1 MKRQKGKTQR
11 RGERALAF
19 LLLCFMVPAVS
30 WPQSSSQGG
39 PSGADQI
46 LTSIYD
52 SKTNSI
58 RVSGSNNG
66 GTVSSVGLSMPSE
79 FGVTGSPVTSTGTL
93 TVNWAQPLSIAHGGT
108 GQSSPS
114 AAFNALAPP
123 TSAGGLIYGT
133 GANVYGNL
141 SLGASGQ
148 CLQSNGTTLVWGA
161 CSSGSGFTAGGDLS
175 GTAANQTVTGLQGRP
190 VSALAPASG
199 QFLEWSGAAWTPTT
213 LSGIGTVTS
222 VGLSLPS
229 IFSVTGS
236 PVTSSGVLS
245 ATLSSQNANY
255 VFAGPGSGS
264 AGAPAF
270 RPLVGADVPPVN
282 LSANSNGGVSGILS
296 IANGGTGQST
306 AAAAFNALA
315 PSTATGGLI
324 YGTGANTYGNLA
336 LGASGQCLQ
345 SNGTTLVWGACA
357 SGSGFTASG
366 DLSGSATTQT
376 VVGLQGHPVTSAN
389 PATGQILQWN
399 GSVWAPTS
407 LSASGT
413 VTSVGLSLP
422 SIFNVTGTPVTTS
435 GTLSATLI
443 NQNANTFLSGPT
455 TGVSAAPTFRA
466 LVSADVPAINLGT
479 GGNGGVAGTLGIAN
493 GGTGLTSVGTS
504 GQCLTSNGTAMVWGS
519 CGSGGGSG
527 FTAGG
532 DLSGTSTSQTVI
544 GLQGRIVSAAA
555 PASGQVLAWSGAAWA
570 PTTISGG
577 SLPSSWTVNGTT
589 NAVTAQTASGQ
600 DATPLTVLP
609 SITNPTADIFD
620 VCSSAGCTSGTKYFS
635 VGPNGNVSF
644 NANSLALGAINQSTA
659 SNMQLYGGTGA
670 GAYLELFSPTLSPPA
685 FGNAN
690 LSSSTSA
697 GSVPAGTYTFWV
709 TYLAGPAQQYETTPS
724 TSGAISTSATGQ
736 LILTLPSVIAGV
748 SGINLYG
755 KQQSNG
761 SLVKCGS
768 WNLSTWTNGSCTATI
783 SGNTV
788 TITGWANSPS
798 TSLPTANNT
807 GGLYQAFLGT
817 ATGMSGALCESA
829 AVPGQD
835 CAAGN
840 WLMTNP
846 MTTAGDLIYGGTPN
860 AEGFAPPQRLAIG
873 SVGQCLTV
881 VAGPALGWGACGS
894 GGGSGSVT
902 SVGLSMPS
910 IFTVSGSPV
919 TTSGTISVA
928 YATQNANTVLAGP
941 ASGAAAAPTF
951 RGIVASD
958 LAPTPITN
966 DCLGYNG
973 TSLAWV
979 GCGGGSGSS
988 AWSALTAPAGNAALN
1003 MAGYSTTFNWTDAN
1017 GGEWLWDTNGNAQ
1030 SLSTTASTSTS
1041 SQSSPT
1047 FTLGGTYWNGTAS
1060 ANDTWTMQNL
1070 IPAGSNPAATLW
1082 FNHAGSSGAPII
1094 KFDNNGSSAGEVGF
1108 QLCGTNACNSIYEKD
1123 NGGTIRFSVSGSG
1136 SLTAYSMTSNNS
1148 VTASSNY
1155 YAGAVASHFNTT
1167 GTTTGCAS
1175 GFKCSDIA
1183 GVIALSSATSASYT
1197 FSTAYASAPVCV
1209 VSPTSNP
1216 GTATWWVTTTTTAVT
1231 VNASAAST
1239 LNFNYHCV
1247 GDPN

>member
-1 MKRQKGKTQR
+1 MKRQKGNTR
-11 RGERALAF
+11 RKGEDALAF
-19 LLLCFMVPAVS
+19 LLLCFMVPALS
-30 WPQSSSQGG
+30 WSQSSSQGG

-93 TVNWAQPLSIAHGGT
+93 MVNWAQPLSIIHGGT
-108 GQSSPS
+108 GQSSAA

-133 GANVYGNL
+133 GTNIYGNL

-161 CSSGSGFTAGGDLS
+161 CGSGSGFTAGGDLS
-175 GTAANQTVTGLQGRP
+175 GTATNQTVIGLQGRP

-255 VFAGPGSGS
+255 VFAGPGSGNP
-264 AGAPAF
+264 GAPAF
-270 RPLVGADVPPVN
+270 RPLVGADIPSIN
-282 LSANSNGGVSGILS
+282 LATNGNGGVSGTLS

-315 PSTATGGLI
+315 PSTAAGGLI
-324 YGTGANTYGNLA
+324 YGTGTNSYGNLP
-336 LGASGQCLQ
+336 LGTSGQCLQ
-345 SNGTTLVWGACA
+345 SNGTTLVWGACG
-357 SGSGFTASG
+357 SGSGFTAGG
-366 DLSGSATTQT
+366 DLSGTATIQT
-376 VVGLQGHPVTSAN
+376 VTGIQGHPVTSAN
-389 PATGQILQWN
+389 PSTGQILQWN
-399 GSVWAPTS
+399 GSAWAPANVS
-407 LSASGT
+407 GFGT
-413 VTSVGLSLP
+413 VTSVGLALP

-435 GTLSATLI
+435 GTLSATLA
-443 NQNANTFLSGPT
+443 NQNANTFLAGPV
-455 TGVSAAPTFRA
+455 TGVAAAPTFRA
-466 LVSADVPAINLGT
+466 LVSTDIPAINLGM

-504 GQCLTSNGTAMVWGS
+504 GQCLTSNGTAIVWGS
-519 CGSGGGSG
+519 CGSGGGG

-544 GLQGRIVSAAA
+544 GLQGRIVSSVA
-555 PASGQVLAWSGAAWA
+555 PASGQVLAWSGAAWT
-570 PTTISGG
+570 PTTLSGG
-577 SLPSSWTVNGTT
+577 SLPSSWNVNGTT

-644 NANSLALGAINQSTA
+644 NANALSLGTNNQSTA
-659 SNMQLYGGTGA
+659 SNVQLYSGIGA
-670 GAYLELFSPTLSPPA
+670 GGYLELFSPALNPPA
-685 FGNAN
+685 FGNSN
-690 LSSSTSA
+690 LSFSSAA
-697 GSVPAGTYTFWV
+697 GSVPANTYTFWV
-709 TYLAGPAQQYETTPS
+709 TYLAGPAQQYETTAS
-724 TSGAISTSATGQ
+724 TSGVITTNATGE
-736 LILTLPSVIAGV
+736 IMITLPNAFSGV
-748 SGINLYG
+748 TGMNIYG

-761 SLVKCGS
+761 GVVKCGS
-768 WNLSTWTNGSCTATI
+768 WNLSTWTNTSCTATV

-788 TITGWANSPS
+788 TITGWVNSPS
-798 TSLPTANNT
+798 ASLPTSNNT
-807 GGLYQAFLGT
+807 GGLYQSFLGA

-829 AVPGQD
+829 TVPGQD
-835 CAAGN
+835 CATGS

-881 VAGPALGWGACGS
+881 VTGPALGWGTCGS

-902 SVGLSMPS
+902 SVDLSMPS
-910 IFTVSGSPV
+910 TFTVSGSPI

-928 YATQNANTVLAGP
+928 YAAQNANTVLAGP

-951 RGIVASD
+951 RAIVASD

-973 TSLAWV
+973 TSLTWV
-979 GCGGGSGSS
+979 GCGGGSST
-988 AWSALTAPAGNAALN
+988 WSALAAPAGNTILN
-1003 MAGYSTTFNWTDAN
+1003 MAGYSTTFNWTGTN

-1030 SLSTTASTSTS
+1030 LLSTTASTSTS

-1047 FTLGGTYWNGTAS
+1047 FAFGGTYWNGTAS
-1060 ANDTWTMQNL
+1060 ANDTWAIQDL
-1070 IPAGSNPAATLW
+1070 IPTGSNPAATLW
-1082 FNHAGSSGAPII
+1082 FNHAGSSGTPVV

-1108 QLCGTNACNSIYEKD
+1108 QLCGTSACSSIYERD
-1123 NGGTIRFSVSGSG
+1123 NSGTTRFSVTGYG
-1136 SLTAYSMTSNNS
+1136 VLNAYSITSNTS
-1148 VTASSNY
+1148 VTASSNFY
-1155 YAGAVASHFNTT
+1155 SGSVGSHFNTT

-1183 GVIALSSATSASYT
+1183 GVIALSAATSASYT

-1231 VNASAAST
+1231 VNMSAAST